1 MLQMKV
7 ALASVLH
14 KFEIS
19 LAAKTKMPLVM
30 DPKHNL
36 PIVVGGIHIDF
47 KHRKN

>member
-7 ALASVLH
+7 AVAAVLE

-19 LAAKTKMPLVM
+19 VAAKTKLPLVM

-36 PIVVGGIHIDF
+36 PIVVGGIHINF
-47 KHRKN
+47 RHRVK